1 MTPSALI
8 SMSPRSNPTLLFHC
22 GKERTP
28 EIGYTSVVRRPD
40 ANRGCNRRRIVAYR
54 PTRLALEETEN
65 LTYYLKIKHRT
76 SKLTPKCLDRLAAG
90 VGSLTRASSFV
101 QELAQT

>member
-28 EIGYTSVVRRPD
+28 EIGSHPAYIPRTCNRRRD
-40 ANRGCNRRRIVAYR
+40 RRRIVAYR
-54 PTRLALEETEN
+54 HTRLALEETEN